1 MNTMHK
7 LILAVLTTLLSA
19 ALVLSINSQLSAL
32 DSSAKT
38 LSVALI
44 GDSYTAGNG
53 AGSYNGPSG
62 SYQSSKNWGNRYSA
76 WLKTQGIKVT
86 LGNYARSGDTTE
98 ELMEIQIPNIAR
110 NTDLVMLTI
119 GGNDAKFKDVILKC
133 FTVGIRSAVECK
145 NKVDE
150 ARLRF
155 DAVLGKTREALTL
168 LESRLSPAS
177 EVILVGYPH
186 LSQDSN
192 YTLKQCVKF
201 DTHTDSCAKFE
212 SYAASKEIRK
222 AGTEFNQMQ
231 KDLVSTWN
239 RSHSLKVTFVDTIQS
254 SFSSHEPNPFAT
266 GKNPTRWI
274 NEFFETEGLVGPDG
288 TTNAKF
294 SLDMNNW
301 YHPNISGHS
310 KIALDII
317 NQVGIP
323 SSAKPITPTSSDI
336 DVAFVIDTTGS
347 MGGSINQVKNDAASI
362 ASSIASLS
370 RSSRFALVDYQ
381 DHPDEYSTDD
391 YPARLQLP
399 FTHGLDSFTT
409 AVQGLSLG
417 FGGDWEESV
426 HSGNMAALDLDWRPG
441 VRKIAIVIGDAPAKD
456 PEPITG
462 YTWQQ
467 VAQRAYDIDP
477 VEIYSIDTGNGALNQ
492 SLAELVSQ
500 SGGQSFIN
508 SGDLSAAIISSINH
522 SLAKPFGWIQGPY
535 ITKIGEALELDARG
549 SYVVD
554 GVIEKIEWDLNG
566 DSIFETKTDGLL
578 VEHTF
583 LSEFGGTI
591 GIKITDSNGNVGI
604 GSTRLDVSI
613 DGDAIA
619 QSVDNCPTIANQN
632 QADYDNDGIGDDC
645 DDDIGLPTADMD
657 GVFVTNG
664 EDPDITPTIVNVNN
678 NQQAKTQSSPQP
690 RTTQS
695 AAILVSQQPTND
707 QFMATVSSPNTLDG
721 LDPRPEVKGKSTRQ
735 QPQKTTPIIASM
747 TAGTLVIIGV
757 ISYHYYKKRRKP

>member
-1 MNTMHK
+1 MKILGNWPK
-7 LILAVLTTLLSA
+7 LAPILTILTAILVSPTALHASNSNNHLSLNV
-19 ALVLSINSQLSAL
+19 ALV
-32 DSSAKT
+32 
-38 LSVALI
+38 

-53 AGSYNGPSG
+53 AGSYIGPIG
-62 SYQSSKNWGNRYSA
+62 SYQSSKNWGNRYTS
-76 WLKTQGIKVT
+76 WLKTQNVSTT
-86 LGNYARSGDTTE
+86 LSNLATSGS
-98 ELMEIQIPNIAR
+98 EIRDIRDLQVINIPN
-110 NTDLVMLTI
+110 NTDLVMLTA
-119 GGNDAKFKDVILKC
+119 GGNDALFGEAVSNC
-133 FTVGIRSAVECK
+133 FSTGIRSATKCRDSVNYGRSQIADIGDKTYQLLVE
-145 NKVDE
+145 
-150 ARLRF
+150 
-155 DAVLGKTREALTL
+155 

-231 KDLVSTWN
+231 KDLVYTWN

-266 GKNPTRWI
+266 GKNQTRWI
-274 NEFFETEGLVGPDG
+274 NEFFETEGLTGPDG
-288 TTNAKF
+288 TTNSRL

-323 SSAKPITPTSSDI
+323 NSAKPITPTSSDI

-347 MGGSINQVKNDAASI
+347 MGGSIDQVKTDAASI

-399 FTHGLDSFTT
+399 FTHDLDSFSV
-409 AVQGLSLG
+409 AVQGLTLG
-417 FGGDWEESV
+417 SGGDIPESV

-441 VRKIAIVIGDAPAKD
+441 VRKIAIVIGDAQAKD

-477 VEIYSIDTGNGALNQ
+477 VEIYSIDTGRGRLNQ

-500 SGGQSFIN
+500 SGGQSFF
-508 SGDLSAAIISSINH
+508 SGGYLSAAIISSINH

-535 ITKIGEALELDARG
+535 IAKIGEALELDARG
-549 SYVVD
+549 SYAVD
-554 GVIEKIEWDLNG
+554 GVIEKVEWDLNG

-657 GVFVTNG
+657 GVFVTHG
-664 EDPDITPTIVNVNN
+664 EDSEITPTTVKFNN
-678 NQQAKTQSSPQP
+678 NQQTKTQSSPRP
-690 RTTQS
+690 KTTQPV
-695 AAILVSQQPTND
+695 AILVSQQPTND
-707 QFMATVSSPNTLDG
+707 QFMATISSPNSLDS
-721 LDPRPEVKGKSTRQ
+721 LDTRPEVKGKSTKQ
-735 QPQKTTPIIASM
+735 QPQKTTPIIVSM

-757 ISYHYYKKRRKP
+757 ISYRYYKKRRKP